1 MALPTYPP
9 AMPAPSPNI
18 KMLERGQQN
27 YFFTNAVATNA
38 PGSNVS
44 GFGNTGGAPT
54 GSVVYGIPVS
64 KGVEGALQDYVLQI
78 DSYGASATQ
87 GPSAVVVVYGSL
99 DNVLFYPIYTATT
112 VTTTGALVFLAKQV
126 TPGIKIRYITAGIT
140 VYAGSGGTTD
150 SVTASIYGG

>member
-18 KMLERGQQN
+18 KMLERGQQQ
-27 YFFTNAVATNA
+27 YFFTNLVTTNA
-38 PGSNVS
+38 PGTNVAS
-44 GFGNTGGAPT
+44 YGNTGGAPT

-64 KGVEGALQDYVLQI
+64 KATEGALQDYVLQI
-78 DSYGASATQ
+78 DAYGSSSTA

-99 DNVLFYPIYTATT
+99 DNVLFYPLVTATT
-112 VTTTGALVFLAKQV
+112 VTTTGAIVFLSKV
-126 TPGIKIRYITAGIT
+126 ITPGVKIRYITAGVT
-140 VYAGSGGTTD
+140 VYGGSGGTVD